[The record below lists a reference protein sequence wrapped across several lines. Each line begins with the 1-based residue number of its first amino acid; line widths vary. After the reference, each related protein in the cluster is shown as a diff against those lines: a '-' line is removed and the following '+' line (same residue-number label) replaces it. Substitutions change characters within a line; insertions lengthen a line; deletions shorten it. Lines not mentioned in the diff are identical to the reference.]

1 MPLNFDALAT
11 EDSMMLVYSAT
22 MVSNKRAWHS
32 TAEATIQVF
41 GHEAFVAKYAP
52 VNAESINREWFA
64 NTYYHPNKF
73 VSTQPKSVAMAQ
85 IEDGF
90 TFEATTEHSS
100 YVLKA
105 MAHDHGT
112 GAGKMRETATINFFE
127 VNIHPNAGD
136 DPKEKKQEAI
146 ERAVSGVTGLTPYE
160 VKPKMNELRKDRK
173 CAWTGKF
180 EMDEAM
186 ISGTRESL
194 HKSRVFQLD
203 SGHEGQIIYGAEWCK
218 KYDICRKCCR
228 PLRTCSCPQDK
239 AGGKRKMPENDAMA
253 KMRLLNKKP

>member
-1 MPLNFDALAT
+1 MPLNYATLAT
-11 EDSMMLVYSAT
+11 EDTMMLMYSAT
-22 MVSNKRAWHS
+22 QVSNKRAWHS
-32 TAEATIQVF
+32 TAEATIEVF
-41 GHEAFVAKYAP
+41 GHEAFIAKFAP
-52 VNAESINREWFA
+52 ENAEDIKREWFA
-64 NTYYHPNKF
+64 NTYRHPNMF
-73 VSTQPKSVAMAQ
+73 VLSQPKSVAKTQ

-90 TFEATTEHSS
+90 AFEVTTEHSS

-105 MAHDHGT
+105 MAYDGGT
-112 GAGKMRETATINFFE
+112 GVGKMRESGTINSFE
-127 VNIHPNAGD
+127 INIHPNAGD

-146 ERAVSGVTGLTPYE
+146 EHAVSGVLGLTPYE

-180 EMDEAM
+180 EMDETM

-203 SGHEGQIIYGAEWCK
+203 SGHEGQIIYGAEWCQ
-218 KYDICRKCCR
+218 KYDVCRKCCR
-228 PLRTCSCPQDK
+228 PLRTCSCPKTK